1 MTTVNRDR
9 CINAWYNL
17 TAPRNRER
25 FILCDEWKVGNLNAF
40 RTWWS
45 EQIYAGRDKFGVT
58 ILLSG
63 RDPKKLAGPESLVV
77 ASRRLVKWLST
88 NVLFDTYSELP
99 LGVVK
104 CGAGYRPRYGS
115 HGEVF
120 TGHVVS
126 TKEEAHRLWQ
136 VEKIAQFNEFIAEHS
151 DDSRIVALLEERK
164 TAIQFEYDNNLQ
176 TQRV

>member
-1 MTTVNRDR
+1 MTTVTRDR
-9 CINAWYNL
+9 HITAWYNL
-17 TAPRNRER
+17 IAPRNRER
-25 FILCDEWKVGNLNAF
+25 FILCAEWKVGNLNAF
-40 RTWWS
+40 REWW
-45 EQIYAGRDKFGVT
+45 EKQCYAGRDKFGVT

-63 RDPKKLAGPESLVV
+63 REPQKHAGPESLVV

-88 NVLFDTYSELP
+88 NVLFDTRSELP

-104 CGAGYRPRYGS
+104 TGKGFRPRYGS

-120 TGHVVS
+120 TGPTVA

-136 VEKIAQFNEFIAEHS
+136 LEKITQFDEFIAEHS
-151 DDSRIVALLEERK
+151 EDSRIVALLEERK
-164 TAIQFEYDNNLQ
+164 AMIQFEYDNNKL